1 MIFKCPTV
9 EFEIIDQ
16 IAKGGMGTVYR
27 AVQKG
32 VEGFEK
38 VVALKSLNPELG
50 EDESFKKM
58 FVAEAKLVADLVH
71 ENIVQVYQLERSGG
85 LYFFVLEYVKG
96 IALDELLSSVES
108 FRELLPVELVVFI
121 ISRIARGVGYAHNK
135 KAGGECLNI
144 VHCDLSPN
152 NILISTEG
160 VVKIT
165 DFGIARAVTMTRIDE
180 ERLMGK
186 IPFMSPEQARGG
198 DLDFRSDIYSL
209 GLLLFHMLSGRFP
222 RKIDTSEESTLKE
235 AVCGDIDWSLCP
247 RLEESLELVLRKMLA
262 VAPADRYD
270 DTNELARDLEYFIY
284 RKGYGPT
291 NVTLSEYLL
300 KQVPYIFE
308 DDVASRSRAI
318 GKEDKTVEMSG
329 YNI

>member
-38 VVALKSLNPELG
+38 VVALKSLNPELAL
-50 EDESFKKM
+50 DDSFKEL
-58 FVAEAKLVADLVH
+58 FISEAKLVADLVH

-85 LYFFVLEYVKG
+85 LYFFVLEFVKG
-96 IALDELLSSVES
+96 IPLDGLLSFVAS
-108 FRELLPVELVVFI
+108 FGDLLPVELAVFI
-121 ISRIARGVGYAHNK
+121 SSRIARGIAYAHNRK
-135 KAGGECLNI
+135 IGGESLNI

-165 DFGIARAVTMTRIDE
+165 DFGIARAVTMTRVDD

-198 DLDFRSDIYSL
+198 SLDFRSDIYSL
-209 GLLLFHMLSGRFP
+209 GVLLFHMLSGNFP
-222 RKIDTSEESTLKE
+222 RNVETSDMSMLEEAESGN
-235 AVCGDIDWSLCP
+235 VDWSLCSGI
-247 RLEESLELVLRKMLA
+247 EESLERILRRMLA
-262 VAPADRYD
+262 PLPSDRYD
-270 DTNELARDLEYFIY
+270 NTNELARDLEYFIY

-291 NVTLSEYLL
+291 NVTLSEYLR
-300 KQVPYIFE
+300 KQVPYIFA
-308 DDVASRSRAI
+308 DDVELRLRTI
-318 GKEDKTVEMSG
+318 PKGDKTVEMSR